1 MDLCKMYGV
10 NSFKI
15 FLAYKDLYMI
25 NDEEMYHVF
34 ETCKEL
40 GAIAM
45 VHAEN
50 GTLIKEVRVPIT
62 YVPAGFII

>member
-1 MDLCKMYGV
+1 MYGV
-10 NSFKI
+10 NSFKF

-25 NDEEMYHVF
+25 DDEEMYHVL

-40 GAIAM
+40 GAVAM

-50 GTLIKEVRVPIT
+50 GTLIKEV
-62 YVPAGFII
+62 

>member
-1 MDLCKMYGV
+1 MYGI
-10 NSFKI
+10 NSFKF
-15 FLAYKDLYMI
+15 FLAYKDMFMI
-25 NDEEMYHVF
+25 NDEEMYHCL

-50 GTLIKEVRVPIT
+50 GTLIKEVCVRYDVLFLLTVTPK
-62 YVPAGFII
+62 F